1 MSSKKTNL
9 SETELLTLPISRHS
23 DAHKTR
29 KLKAVGLSLEKIG
42 KPPLQ
47 ILEELGEMKEDEDFI
62 NINKYEQ
69 ILIEAFDDAN
79 LINKKKELDK
89 EEKDIIDR
97 KKRYTNNNED
107 SYTFG
112 PRSEIG
118 KKIVE
123 FNKKKTAFENDLNNT
138 VIQKLDI
145 GEGRRKRKRKRK
157 KTHKKFKKIHKKSKK
172 KKHKTKKK

>member
-79 LINKKKELDK
+79 LINKKKR
-89 EEKDIIDR
+89 IR
-97 KKRYTNNNED
+97 
-107 SYTFG
+107 
-112 PRSEIG
+112 
-118 KKIVE
+118 
-123 FNKKKTAFENDLNNT
+123 
-138 VIQKLDI
+138 
-145 GEGRRKRKRKRK
+145 
-157 KTHKKFKKIHKKSKK
+157 
-172 KKHKTKKK
+172 